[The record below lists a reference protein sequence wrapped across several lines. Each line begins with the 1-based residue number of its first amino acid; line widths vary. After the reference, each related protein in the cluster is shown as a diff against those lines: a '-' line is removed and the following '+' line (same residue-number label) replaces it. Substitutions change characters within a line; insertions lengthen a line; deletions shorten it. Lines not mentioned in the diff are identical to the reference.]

1 MTESLWEKFSF
12 WYLYKIKINIKKKN
26 SIIIFL
32 GLNYEKNTMGSFSR
46 KKVKF

>member
-12 WYLYKIKINIKKKN
+12 WYLYKIEINIIKKN

>member
-1 MTESLWEKFSF
+1 MTESLWENFSF
-12 WYLYKIKINIKKKN
+12 LYLYKINFKKKKKN

-32 GLNYEKNTMGSFSR
+32 GLDYEKNTMGSFSR